1 MFFSAPSVVLI
12 SGPQKMHCQTVKEK
26 INEQNT
32 GIIET
37 ESFMSIHRI
46 IQSASP
52 DAPAWIGKLSPWFS
66 TVLHTLHRVLHR
78 TLFTAEFRRHCIYSL
93 HKLVSNLFP
102 ILCKILTGFSLRLF
116 YHLILC
122 KKSVPDAP
130 KRSSPRFQKNFLQK
144 CKKAIDFIDF
154 SRYNVFLHEEKT
166 HGF

>member
-1 MFFSAPSVVLI
+1 
-12 SGPQKMHCQTVKEK
+12 
-26 INEQNT
+26 
-32 GIIET
+32 
-37 ESFMSIHRI
+37 MSIHRI
-46 IQSASP
+46 IQSTQAILYSR
-52 DAPAWIGKLSPWFS
+52 IGKSYPWFS
-66 TVLHTLHRVLHR
+66 IVLHTLHRVLHR

-122 KKSVPDAP
+122 KKSVTDAP
-130 KRSSPRFQKNFLQK
+130 ERSSPRFQKNFLQK